1 MFKQILTLI
10 IALGILIF
18 SGIWE
23 INYLENSSKYL
34 MGDID
39 NTINYINQEKF
50 DMAKVANKNV
60 ISTWKNMKFV
70 WNIFV
75 NHERVDDLEEA
86 LVDIE
91 SYIEFENKEESISSA
106 NKSKRIINQIVE
118 KQKFTPEHI
127 L

>member
-10 IALGILIF
+10 IALGVLIF

-50 DMAKVANKNV
+50 DMAKVENKNV

-75 NHERVDDLEEA
+75 NLERVDDLEEA

-118 KQKFTPEHI
+118 KQKFTP
-127 L
+127 

>member
-1 MFKQILTLI
+1 MFKQILNLI
-10 IALGILIF
+10 LALWILIF

>member
-10 IALGILIF
+10 IALGVLIF
-18 SGIWE
+18 SGLWE

>member
-10 IALGILIF
+10 IVLGILIF

>member
-91 SYIEFENKEESISSA
+91 SYIEFENKEESISIA

>member
-1 MFKQILTLI
+1 MLKQILTLI

>member
-10 IALGILIF
+10 IALGVLIF

>member
-10 IALGILIF
+10 IALGVLIF

-91 SYIEFENKEESISSA
+91 SYIEFENKEESISSS

>member
-39 NTINYINQEKF
+39 NTINYINQDKY
-50 DMAKVANKNV
+50 DMAKDANKNV

-75 NHERVDDLEEA
+75 NHERVDDLEET
-86 LVDIE
+86 LVDLE
-91 SYIEFENKEESISSA
+91 SYIEFENKEDSISSA
-106 NKSKRIINQIVE
+106 NKLKRIINQIVE

>member
-10 IALGILIF
+10 ISLGILIF

-50 DMAKVANKNV
+50 NMAKVANKNV

>member
-60 ISTWKNMKFV
+60 KSTWKNMKFV

>member
-1 MFKQILTLI
+1 
-10 IALGILIF
+10 
-18 SGIWE
+18 
-23 INYLENSSKYL
+23 

>member
-18 SGIWE
+18 SGVWE

-91 SYIEFENKEESISSA
+91 SYIAFENKEESISSA

>member
-18 SGIWE
+18 SGVWE

-60 ISTWKNMKFV
+60 INTWKNMKFV

>member
-50 DMAKVANKNV
+50 NMAKVANKNV

>member
-18 SGIWE
+18 SGVWE

>member
-10 IALGILIF
+10 VALGILIF

>member
-10 IALGILIF
+10 IALGVLIF

-50 DMAKVANKNV
+50 NMAKVANKNV

>member
-50 DMAKVANKNV
+50 DMAKVVNKNV